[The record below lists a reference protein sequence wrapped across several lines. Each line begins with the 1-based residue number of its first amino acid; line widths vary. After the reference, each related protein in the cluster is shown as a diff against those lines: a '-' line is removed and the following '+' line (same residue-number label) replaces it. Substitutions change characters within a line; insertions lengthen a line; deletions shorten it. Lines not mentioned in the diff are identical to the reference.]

1 MLIEGQLRWR
11 LRQSSSIRAERV
23 PGLDVDCVVLRCLES
38 LGLSTVDVVN
48 SMKTWEHGFILQH
61 DKKSH
66 NQAI

>member
-1 MLIEGQLRWR
+1 MLIEGQWRWSLR
-11 LRQSSSIRAERV
+11 LSCSIRAERV
-23 PGLDVDCVVLRCLES
+23 PGLDVDSVVWRCLES

-66 NQAI
+66 NQAV